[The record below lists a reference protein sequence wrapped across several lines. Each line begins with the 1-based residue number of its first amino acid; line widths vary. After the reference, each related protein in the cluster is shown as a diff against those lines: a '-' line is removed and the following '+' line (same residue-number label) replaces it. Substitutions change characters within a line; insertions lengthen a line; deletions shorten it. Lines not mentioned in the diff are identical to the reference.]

1 MKTFNETMV
10 KNYREFNNGGTFEI
24 EGYIVKFNNNTKT
37 LETKYPFSSD
47 LRVWWFGLEE
57 EVEEADK
64 RAELIKEQGFEEI
77 TNEAINKLENIATKS
92 AKFTLDRMQTN
103 NRRIFKK
110 DGLVL
115 VYGKRYV
122 TAKELKELEKIYNCE
137 AKDAQIYFDEIGM
150 IRVWNQLTRE
160 MWAMGS
166 AF

>member
-24 EGYIVKFNNNTKT
+24 EGYVVKFNNNTKE
-37 LETKYPFSSD
+37 LETEYPYTKELCS
-47 LRVWWFGLEE
+47 WWFGLEE
-57 EVEEADK
+57 EKEEDK

-77 TNEAINKLENIATKS
+77 TKEAIRKLESMTTKS
-92 AKFTLDRMQTN
+92 AKFTLDRMQKN

-110 DGLVL
+110 DNLVL
-115 VYGKRYV
+115 VYGQCYV
-122 TAKELKELEKIYNCE
+122 TVKELKQLEKIYNCE
-137 AKDAQIYFDEIGM
+137 AKDAQMYFDEIGM
-150 IRVWNQLTRE
+150 IRIWNKLTRE